1 MAASSWVTKKRGRG
15 MLGYYAGFWSR
26 FIALLIDIALVIII
40 VFAIYIA
47 IRLPIQVFLS
57 IDPTTC
63 TATDKTSLIA
73 QIVGSIFPKSVPVPT
88 WFCGMV
94 DIVFKAVALLA
105 APVYFAF
112 FYSATGQTIGMYVM
126 GVRVVRMDGKAI
138 SFLGGFLRWVCFLL
152 VIIPLGLGALWVIVD
167 DRRQGWHDKMVHTC
181 VIYAWNAEQNM
192 LIINQMKRW
201 LWGDRARRFFGNRGN
216 ATAQQP
222 AAPPRLDLLTIAFP
236 DYGRLDNVLDLIQ
249 DGIDDGKFDVVNAT
263 VLVKGDGDSVGV
275 LAATDLTIG
284 TKVND
289 MADEP
294 LLLPDYELKRIMAN
308 VPAQHF
314 VVAIVTEDHHGDNI
328 VRAVSRE
335 ANALVRR
342 YDLDEP
348 AHKATKQALPAST
361 EQPIAS

>member
-1 MAASSWVTKKRGRG
+1 MVGSSWVTKKRGRG

-26 FIALLIDIALVIII
+26 FIAMLIDIALVILII
-40 VFAIYIA
+40 FAVYFA

-63 TATDKTSLIA
+63 TPTNAQSLIA
-73 QIVGSIFPKSVPVPT
+73 QIIGSIFPKSVPVPN
-88 WFCGMV
+88 WFCGLI
-94 DIVFKAVALLA
+94 DIVLRAVALLA

-138 SFLGGFLRWVCFLL
+138 SFYRGILRWFCFLL
-152 VIIPLGLGALWVIVD
+152 VIMPLGAGALWVVID
-167 DRRQGWHDKMVHTC
+167 DRRQGWHDKMVNTC

-192 LIINQMKRW
+192 LLINQLKRW
-201 LWGDRARRFFGNRGN
+201 LWGDRARRFFGSRGN
-216 ATAQQP
+216 ATPQLP
-222 AAPPRLDLLTIAFP
+222 AVPPKLDLLTIAFP
-236 DYGRLDNVLDLIQ
+236 DYDRLDNVLDLIQ
-249 DGIDDGKFDVVNAT
+249 NGIDDSKFDVVNAT

-275 LAATDLTIG
+275 LAATDLHIG

-294 LLLPDYELKRIMAN
+294 LLLPDYELKRIMSN

-314 VVAIVTEDHHGDNI
+314 VVALVTEDHHGDDI
-328 VRAVSRE
+328 IRAVSRE

-348 AHKATKQALPAST
+348 AKKTKKALPAST
-361 EQPIAS
+361 EQTSVS